1 MRRTI
6 FTLIMLC
13 IATLTL
19 QAQDVWTAAGSS
31 TLFGSHWDETDTR
44 NDLIDKGNGIWELTK
59 TDCILEKNVKY
70 ELKVLK
76 NHNWAES
83 YPQTSANYVF
93 MVEETGTYNVTIQF
107 NETNYEVGVIT
118 KKTGDAVIG
127 EKTWTVAGFGTI
139 LGIEWDPKATEN
151 DMIKQDDNVTYIL
164 TKTDLT
170 LAIGTYKYKICANHG
185 WAENYG
191 DEKDSEGNASVFIT
205 KDGIYDLT
213 FTFNSK
219 THEVSCDA
227 TRKADAIIEKIWS
240 VAGSEGLFET
250 AWDEQSTA
258 NEMTKQENNIYIL
271 EKKGI
276 NLNAQTYE
284 YKVCSNHDWTESYGA
299 DPSGRGNAILT
310 ITEAGT
316 YDVTFTFN
324 SVTKEVSATAVRTDT
339 DGISQI
345 AGDVKAKS
353 VVFNLQGHRVSTP
366 KQGVYI
372 INGKKVVVK

>member
-19 QAQDVWTAAGSS
+19 QAQTAWTAAGSS
-31 TLFGSHWDETDTR
+31 TLFGSNWNETDTS
-44 NDLIDKGNGIWELTK
+44 NDLTDKGDGIWELTK
-59 TDCILEKNVKY
+59 TGCILEQNVKN

-76 NHNWAES
+76 NHSWAES
-83 YPQTSANYVF
+83 YPAANYVF
-93 MVEETGTYNVTIQF
+93 TVKETGTYSVTIQF
-107 NETNYEVGVIT
+107 NANNFEINVKTT
-118 KKTGDAVIG
+118 KTGDAVIG

-310 ITEAGT
+310 ITEAGI

>member
-19 QAQDVWTAAGSS
+19 QAQTAWTAAGSS
-31 TLFGSHWDETDTR
+31 TLFGSNWNETDTS
-44 NDLIDKGNGIWELTK
+44 NDLTDKGDGIWELTK
-59 TDCILEKNVKY
+59 TGCILEQNVKN

-76 NHNWAES
+76 NHSWAES
-83 YPQTSANYVF
+83 YPAANYVF
-93 MVEETGTYNVTIQF
+93 TVKETGTYSVTIQF
-107 NETNYEVGVIT
+107 NANNFEINVKTT
-118 KKTGDAVIG
+118 KTGDAVIG

-258 NEMTKQENNIYIL
+258 NEMTKQKNNIYVL
-271 EKKGI
+271 VKKGI
-276 NLNAQTYE
+276 SLNAQTYE
-284 YKVCSNHDWTESYGA
+284 YKVCANHDWTESYGENPI
-299 DPSGRGNAILT
+299 DNATLT
-310 ITEAGT
+310 IEEDGI

-345 AGDVKAKS
+345 AGDVKAKN

>member
-44 NDLIDKGNGIWELTK
+44 NDLTDKGDGIWELTK
-59 TDCILEKNVKY
+59 TGCILEQNVKN

-76 NHNWAES
+76 NHSWAES
-83 YPQTSANYVF
+83 YPAANYVF
-93 MVEETGTYNVTIQF
+93 TVKETGTYSVTIQF
-107 NETNYEVGVIT
+107 NANNFEINVKTT
-118 KKTGDAVIG
+118 KTGDAVIG

-151 DMIKQDDNVTYIL
+151 DMIKQEDNVTYIL
-164 TKTDLT
+164 TKTNLT

-345 AGDVKAKS
+345 AGDVKAKN

>member
-31 TLFGSHWDETDTR
+31 TLFGSNWNETDTS
-44 NDLIDKGNGIWELTK
+44 NDLTDKGDGIWELTK
-59 TDCILEKNVKY
+59 TGCILEQNVKN

-76 NHNWAES
+76 NHSWAES
-83 YPQTSANYVF
+83 YPAANYVF
-93 MVEETGTYNVTIQF
+93 TVKETGTYSVTIQF
-107 NETNYEVGVIT
+107 NANNFEINVKTT
-118 KKTGDAVIG
+118 KTGNAVIG

-310 ITEAGT
+310 ITEAGI

>member
-6 FTLIMLC
+6 FTLFMLC

-31 TLFGSHWDETDTR
+31 TLFGSHWLETDTN
-44 NDLIDKGNGIWELTK
+44 NDLTDKGNGIWELTK
-59 TDCILEKNVKY
+59 TDCILEQNVKY

-83 YPQTSANYVF
+83 YPQPDNYVF
-93 MVEETGTYNVTIQF
+93 TVKETGTYDVTIQF
-107 NETNYEVGVIT
+107 DTNNYTINVT
-118 KKTGDAVIG
+118 PTKTGDAVIG
-127 EKTWTVAGFGTI
+127 EKTWTVAGFNAI
-139 LGIEWDPKATEN
+139 LGAEWDPEATEN
-151 DMIKQDDNVTYIL
+151 DMIKQEDNVTYIL

-191 DEKDSEGNASVFIT
+191 DDNDPEGNASIFIT

-213 FTFNSK
+213 FTFNSD
-219 THEVSCDA
+219 THEVSCVP
-227 TRKADAIIEKIWS
+227 TKKADAIIEKIWS
-240 VAGSEGLFET
+240 VAGNEGLFET
-250 AWDEQSTA
+250 AWDELSTA

-276 NLNAQTYE
+276 SLNAQTYE

-299 DPSGRGNAILT
+299 NPLGIDNAILV
-310 ITEAGT
+310 IEKAGI

-345 AGDVKAKS
+345 AGNVKAKN

>member
-19 QAQDVWTAAGSS
+19 QAQTAWTAAGSS
-31 TLFGSHWDETDTR
+31 TLFGSNWNETDTS
-44 NDLIDKGNGIWELTK
+44 NDLTDKGDGIWELTK
-59 TDCILEKNVKY
+59 TGCILEQNVKN

-76 NHNWAES
+76 NHSWAES
-83 YPQTSANYVF
+83 YPAANYVF
-93 MVEETGTYNVTIQF
+93 TVKETGTYSVTIQF
-107 NETNYEVGVIT
+107 NANNFEINVKTT
-118 KKTGDAVIG
+118 KTGDAVIG

-191 DEKDSEGNASVFIT
+191 DEKDSEGNASIYIAA
-205 KDGIYDLT
+205 DGIYDLT
-213 FTFNSK
+213 FTFNSE
-219 THEVSCDA
+219 THEVSCVV
-227 TRKADAIIEKIWS
+227 TKKADAVIGKVWS
-240 VAGSEGLFET
+240 VAGDEGLFEA
-250 AWDEQSTA
+250 AWDQLSTD
-258 NEMTKQENNIYIL
+258 NEMTKQENDIYTL
-271 EKKGI
+271 VKRGRS
-276 NLNAQTYE
+276 LSAQTYE
-284 YKVCSNHDWTESYGA
+284 YKVCANHTWTESYGTGT
-299 DPSGRGNAILT
+299 DYNACLD
-310 ITEAGT
+310 ITEAGI

>member
-31 TLFGSHWDETDTR
+31 TLFGSHWDATDTN
-44 NDLIDKGNGIWELTK
+44 NDLSDKGNGIWELTK
-59 TDCILEKNVKY
+59 TDCILEKNVKN

-83 YPQTSANYVF
+83 HPQTNYVF
-93 MVEETGTYNVTIQF
+93 TVEETGTYNVTIQF
-107 NETNYEVGVIT
+107 NENTYEVGVIT

-127 EKTWTVAGFGTI
+127 EKTWTVAGFGAI
-139 LGIEWDPKATEN
+139 LGKEWDPEATEN
-151 DMIKQDDNVTYIL
+151 DMIKQEDNVTYIL

-170 LAIGTYKYKICANHG
+170 LALGTYKYKICANHG
-185 WAENYG
+185 WSENYG
-191 DEKDSEGNASVFIT
+191 DDTDPEGNASIYIAA
-205 KDGIYDLT
+205 DGIYDLT
-213 FTFNSK
+213 FTFNTD
-219 THEVSCDA
+219 THEVSCVP

-240 VAGSEGLFET
+240 VAGNEGLFET

-258 NEMTKQENNIYIL
+258 NEMTKQENNIYVL
-271 EKKGI
+271 VKKGI
-276 NLNAQTYE
+276 SLNAQTYE

-299 DPSGRGNAILT
+299 DPLGIDNAIL
-310 ITEAGT
+310 IIPEAGT

-324 SVTKEVSATAVRTDT
+324 QATKEVSATAVRTDT

-345 AGDVKAKS
+345 AGDVKAKN

>member
-31 TLFGSHWDETDTR
+31 TLFGSNWNETDTS
-44 NDLIDKGNGIWELTK
+44 NDLTDKGDGIWELTK
-59 TDCILEKNVKY
+59 TGCILEQNVKN

-76 NHNWAES
+76 NHSWAES
-83 YPQTSANYVF
+83 YPAANYVF
-93 MVEETGTYNVTIQF
+93 TVKETGTYSVTIQF
-107 NETNYEVGVIT
+107 NANNFEINVKTT
-118 KKTGDAVIG
+118 KTGDAVIG

-164 TKTDLT
+164 TKTNLI

-185 WAENYG
+185 WSENYG
-191 DEKDSEGNASVFIT
+191 DDTDPEGNASIYIEE
-205 KDGIYDLT
+205 DGI
-213 FTFNSK
+213 
-219 THEVSCDA
+219 
-227 TRKADAIIEKIWS
+227 
-240 VAGSEGLFET
+240 
-250 AWDEQSTA
+250 
-258 NEMTKQENNIYIL
+258 
-271 EKKGI
+271 
-276 NLNAQTYE
+276 
-284 YKVCSNHDWTESYGA
+284 
-299 DPSGRGNAILT
+299 
-310 ITEAGT
+310 

-324 SVTKEVSATAVRTDT
+324 SATNKVSATAVPSVT

-345 AGDVKAKS
+345 ASDIKTKKVI
-353 VVFNLQGHRVSTP
+353 FNLQGQHISAP

-372 INGKKVVVK
+372 INGKKVVLK

>member
-6 FTLIMLC
+6 FTLFMLC
-13 IATLTL
+13 IAILTL

-31 TLFGSHWDETDTR
+31 TLFGSNWNETDTS
-44 NDLIDKGNGIWELTK
+44 NDLTDKGDGIWELTK
-59 TDCILEKNVKY
+59 TGCILEQNVKN

-76 NHNWAES
+76 NHSWAES
-83 YPQTSANYVF
+83 YPAANYVF
-93 MVEETGTYNVTIQF
+93 TVKETGTYSVTIQF
-107 NETNYEVGVIT
+107 NANNFEINVKTT
-118 KKTGDAVIG
+118 KTGDAVIG

-258 NEMTKQENNIYIL
+258 NEMTKQKNNIYVL
-271 EKKGI
+271 VKKGI
-276 NLNAQTYE
+276 SLNAQTYE
-284 YKVCSNHDWTESYGA
+284 YKVCANHDWTESYGENPI
-299 DPSGRGNAILT
+299 DNATLT
-310 ITEAGT
+310 IEEDGI

-345 AGDVKAKS
+345 AGDVKAKN

>member
-31 TLFGSHWDETDTR
+31 TLFGSHWDETDTN
-44 NDLIDKGNGIWELTK
+44 NDLTDKGNGIWELTK
-59 TDCILEKNVKY
+59 TGCILEKNAKY

-83 YPQTSANYVF
+83 YPQPNNYAFTVK
-93 MVEETGTYNVTIQF
+93 ETGTYDVTIQF
-107 NETNYEVGVIT
+107 DANNYTINVT
-118 KKTGDAVIG
+118 PTKTGDAVIG
-127 EKTWTVAGFGTI
+127 EKTWTVAGFGVI
-139 LGIEWDPKATEN
+139 LGVEWDPKATEN
-151 DMIKQDDNVTYIL
+151 DMIKQEDNVTYIL
-164 TKTDLT
+164 TKTNLT
-170 LAIGTYKYKICANHG
+170 IAQGGYKYKICANHG

-191 DEKDSEGNASVFIT
+191 NDNDPEGNASIIIT
-205 KDGIYDLT
+205 EDGIYDLT
-213 FTFNSK
+213 FTFNSE
-219 THEVSCDA
+219 THEVSCDV
-227 TRKADAIIEKIWS
+227 TKKADAVIGKVWS
-240 VAGSEGLFET
+240 VAGDEGLFET
-250 AWDEQSTA
+250 AWDQLSTD
-258 NEMTKQENNIYIL
+258 NEMTKQENDIYTL
-271 EKKGI
+271 VKRGRS
-276 NLNAQTYE
+276 LSAQTYQ
-284 YKVCSNHDWTESYGA
+284 YKVCANHTWEESYGENPI
-299 DPSGRGNAILT
+299 DNATLT
-310 ITEAGT
+310 IEEDGI

-324 SVTKEVSATAVRTDT
+324 LATKEVSATAVRTDT

-345 AGDVKAKS
+345 AGDVKAKN

>member
-31 TLFGSHWDETDTR
+31 TLFGSNWNETDTS
-44 NDLIDKGNGIWELTK
+44 NDLTDKGDGIWELTK
-59 TDCILEKNVKY
+59 TGCILEQNVKN

-76 NHNWAES
+76 NHSWAES
-83 YPQTSANYVF
+83 YPAANYVF
-93 MVEETGTYNVTIQF
+93 TVKETGTYSVTIQF
-107 NETNYEVGVIT
+107 NANNFEINVKTT
-118 KKTGDAVIG
+118 KTGDAVIG

>member
-6 FTLIMLC
+6 FTLFMLC

-31 TLFGSHWDETDTR
+31 TLFGSNWNETDTS
-44 NDLIDKGNGIWELTK
+44 NDLTDKGDGIWELTK
-59 TDCILEKNVKY
+59 TGCILEQNVKN

-76 NHNWAES
+76 NHSWAES
-83 YPQTSANYVF
+83 YPAANYVF
-93 MVEETGTYNVTIQF
+93 TVKETGTYSVTIQF
-107 NETNYEVGVIT
+107 NANNFEINVKTT
-118 KKTGDAVIG
+118 KTGDAVIG

-258 NEMTKQENNIYIL
+258 NEMTKQKNNIYVL
-271 EKKGI
+271 VKKGI
-276 NLNAQTYE
+276 SLNAQTYE
-284 YKVCSNHDWTESYGA
+284 YKVCANHDWTESYGENPI
-299 DPSGRGNAILT
+299 DNATLT
-310 ITEAGT
+310 IEEDGI
-316 YDVTFTFN
+316 YDLTFTFN

-345 AGDVKAKS
+345 AGDVKAKN

>member
-31 TLFGSHWDETDTR
+31 TLFGSNWNETDTS
-44 NDLIDKGNGIWELTK
+44 NDLTDKGDGIWELTK
-59 TDCILEKNVKY
+59 TGCILEQNVKN

-76 NHNWAES
+76 NHSWAES
-83 YPQTSANYVF
+83 YPAANYVF
-93 MVEETGTYNVTIQF
+93 TVKETGTYSVTIQF
-107 NETNYEVGVIT
+107 NANNFEINVKTT
-118 KKTGDAVIG
+118 KTGDAVIG

-310 ITEAGT
+310 ITEAGI

-345 AGDVKAKS
+345 ADDVKAKN

>member
-19 QAQDVWTAAGSS
+19 QAQTAWTAAGSS
-31 TLFGSHWDETDTR
+31 TLFGSHWDETDTN

-59 TDCILEKNVKY
+59 TDCILEKNVKN

-76 NHNWAES
+76 DHSWAES
-83 YPQTSANYVF
+83 YPQTNYVF
-93 MVEETGTYNVTIQF
+93 TVEETGTYNVTIQF

-127 EKTWTVAGFGTI
+127 EKTWTVAGSPEI
-139 LGIEWDPKATEN
+139 LGKDWDETATEN
-151 DMIKQDDNVTYIL
+151 DMIKQEDNVTYIL

-170 LAIGTYKYKICANHG
+170 LALGTYKYKICANHG
-185 WAENYG
+185 WSENYG
-191 DEKDSEGNASVFIT
+191 DDTDPEGNASIYIAA
-205 KDGIYDLT
+205 DGIYDLT
-213 FTFNSK
+213 FTFNTD
-219 THEVSCDA
+219 THEVSCVP

-240 VAGSEGLFET
+240 VAGNEGLFET

-258 NEMTKQENNIYIL
+258 NEMTKQENYIYVL
-271 EKKGI
+271 VKKGI
-276 NLNAQTYE
+276 SLNAQTYE

-299 DPSGRGNAILT
+299 DPLGIDNAIL
-310 ITEAGT
+310 IIPEAGT

-324 SVTKEVSATAVRTDT
+324 QATKEVSATAVRTDT

-345 AGDVKAKS
+345 AGDVKAKN

>member
-19 QAQDVWTAAGSS
+19 QAQTAWTAAGSS
-31 TLFGSHWDETDTR
+31 TLFGSHWDETDTN
-44 NDLIDKGNGIWELTK
+44 NDLIDKGDGIWELTK
-59 TDCILEKNVKY
+59 TGCILEQNVKN

-76 NHNWAES
+76 NHSWAES
-83 YPQTSANYVF
+83 YPAANYVF
-93 MVEETGTYNVTIQF
+93 TVKETGTYSVTIQF
-107 NETNYEVGVIT
+107 NANNFEINVKTT
-118 KKTGDAVIG
+118 KTGDAVIG

-258 NEMTKQENNIYIL
+258 NEMTKQKNNIYVL
-271 EKKGI
+271 VKKGI
-276 NLNAQTYE
+276 SLNAQTYE
-284 YKVCSNHDWTESYGA
+284 YKVCANHDWTESYGENPI
-299 DPSGRGNAILT
+299 DNATLT
-310 ITEAGT
+310 IEEDGI

-353 VVFNLQGHRVSTP
+353 VVFNFQGHRVSTP

>member
-1 MRRTI
+1 
-6 FTLIMLC
+6 MLC

-19 QAQDVWTAAGSS
+19 QAQTAWTAAGSS
-31 TLFGSHWDETDTR
+31 TLFGSNWNETDTS
-44 NDLIDKGNGIWELTK
+44 NDLTDKGDGIWELTK
-59 TDCILEKNVKY
+59 TGCILEQNVKN

-76 NHNWAES
+76 NHSWAES
-83 YPQTSANYVF
+83 YPAANYVF
-93 MVEETGTYNVTIQF
+93 TVKETGTYSVTIQF
-107 NETNYEVGVIT
+107 NANNFEINVKTT
-118 KKTGDAVIG
+118 KTGDAVIG

-258 NEMTKQENNIYIL
+258 NEMTKQKNNIYVL
-271 EKKGI
+271 VKKGI
-276 NLNAQTYE
+276 SLNAQTYE
-284 YKVCSNHDWTESYGA
+284 YKVCANHDWTESYGENPI
-299 DPSGRGNAILT
+299 DNATLT
-310 ITEAGT
+310 IEADGI
-316 YDVTFTFN
+316 YDLTFTFN

-345 AGDVKAKS
+345 AGDVKAKN

>member
-31 TLFGSHWDETDTR
+31 TLFGSHWGVTDTN
-44 NDLIDKGNGIWELTK
+44 NDLTPLGNGIWELTK
-59 TDCILEKNVKY
+59 TDCILEKNVKN

-76 NHNWAES
+76 NHNWVES
-83 YPQTSANYVF
+83 YPQTNYVF
-93 MVEETGTYNVTIQF
+93 TVEETGTYNVTIQF
-107 NETNYEVGVIT
+107 NENTYEVGVIT

-127 EKTWTVAGFGTI
+127 EKTWTVAGSPEI
-139 LGIEWDPKATEN
+139 LGKDWDETATEN
-151 DMIKQDDNVTYIL
+151 DMIKQEDNVTYIL

-170 LAIGTYKYKICANHG
+170 LALGTYKYKICANHG
-185 WAENYG
+185 WSENYG
-191 DEKDSEGNASVFIT
+191 DDTDPEGNASIYIAA
-205 KDGIYDLT
+205 DGIYDLT
-213 FTFNSK
+213 FTFNTD
-219 THEVSCDA
+219 THEVSCVP

-240 VAGSEGLFET
+240 VAGNEGLFET

-258 NEMTKQENNIYIL
+258 NEMTKQENNIYVL
-271 EKKGI
+271 VKKGI
-276 NLNAQTYE
+276 SLNAQTYE

-299 DPSGRGNAILT
+299 DPLGIDNAIL
-310 ITEAGT
+310 IIPEAGT

-324 SVTKEVSATAVRTDT
+324 QATKEVSATAVRTDT

>member
-6 FTLIMLC
+6 FTLFMLC

-31 TLFGSHWDETDTR
+31 TLFGSHWLETDTN
-44 NDLIDKGNGIWELTK
+44 NDLTDKGNGIWELTK
-59 TDCILEKNVKY
+59 TDCILEQNVKY

-83 YPQTSANYVF
+83 YPQPDNYVF
-93 MVEETGTYNVTIQF
+93 TVKETGTYDVTIQF
-107 NETNYEVGVIT
+107 DTNNYTINVT
-118 KKTGDAVIG
+118 PTKTGDAVIG
-127 EKTWTVAGFGTI
+127 EKAWTVAGFNAI
-139 LGIEWDPKATEN
+139 LGAEWDPEATEN
-151 DMIKQDDNVTYIL
+151 DMIKQEDNVTYIL

-191 DEKDSEGNASVFIT
+191 DDNDSEGNASIFIT

-219 THEVSCDA
+219 THEVSCEP
-227 TRKADAIIEKIWS
+227 TKKADAIIEKIWS
-240 VAGSEGLFET
+240 VAGNEGLFET
-250 AWDEQSTA
+250 AWDELSTA
-258 NEMTKQENNIYIL
+258 NEMTKQENNIYVL
-271 EKKGI
+271 EKKDI
-276 NLNAQTYE
+276 SLNAQTYE

-299 DPSGRGNAILT
+299 DPLGIDNAILV
-310 ITEAGT
+310 IEKAGI

-345 AGDVKAKS
+345 AGNVEAKN
-353 VVFNLQGHRVSTP
+353 VVFNLQGQRVSTP

>member
-31 TLFGSHWDETDTR
+31 TLFGSNWNETDTS
-44 NDLIDKGNGIWELTK
+44 NDLTDKGDGIWELTK
-59 TDCILEKNVKY
+59 TGCILEQNVKN

-76 NHNWAES
+76 NHSWAES
-83 YPQTSANYVF
+83 YPAANYVF
-93 MVEETGTYNVTIQF
+93 TVKETGTYSVTIQF
-107 NETNYEVGVIT
+107 NANNFEINVKTT
-118 KKTGDAVIG
+118 KTGDAVIG

-164 TKTDLT
+164 TKTNLT
-170 LAIGTYKYKICANHG
+170 LALGTYKYKICANHG

-310 ITEAGT
+310 ITEAGI

>member
-31 TLFGSHWDETDTR
+31 TLFGSHWNPTDTN
-44 NDLIDKGNGIWELTK
+44 NDLSDKGNGIWELTK
-59 TDCILEKNVKY
+59 TDCILEKNVNY

-76 NHNWAES
+76 NHSWAES
-83 YPQTSANYVF
+83 YPQTNYAF

-107 NETNYEVGVIT
+107 NANNFTINVKT
-118 KKTGDAVIG
+118 TKTGDAVIG
-127 EKTWTVAGFGTI
+127 EKTWTVAGFGAI
-139 LGIEWDPKATEN
+139 LGKEWDPEATEN
-151 DMIKQDDNVTYIL
+151 DMIKQEDNVTYIL

-170 LAIGTYKYKICANHG
+170 LALGTYKYKICANHG
-185 WAENYG
+185 WSENYG
-191 DEKDSEGNASVFIT
+191 DDTDPEGNASIYIAA
-205 KDGIYDLT
+205 DGIYDLT
-213 FTFNSK
+213 FTFNTD
-219 THEVSCDA
+219 THEVSCVP

-240 VAGSEGLFET
+240 VAGNEGLFET

-258 NEMTKQENNIYIL
+258 NEMTKQENNIYVL
-271 EKKGI
+271 VKKGI
-276 NLNAQTYE
+276 SLNAQTYE

-299 DPSGRGNAILT
+299 DPLGIDNAIL
-310 ITEAGT
+310 IIPEAGT

-324 SVTKEVSATAVRTDT
+324 SVTKKVSATAVRTDT

>member
-6 FTLIMLC
+6 FTLFMLC

-31 TLFGSHWDETDTR
+31 TLFGSNWNETDTS
-44 NDLIDKGNGIWELTK
+44 NDLTDKGDGIWELTK
-59 TDCILEKNVKY
+59 TGCILEQNVKN

-76 NHNWAES
+76 NHSWAES
-83 YPQTSANYVF
+83 YPAANYVF
-93 MVEETGTYNVTIQF
+93 TVKETGTYSVTIQF
-107 NETNYEVGVIT
+107 NANNFEINVKTT
-118 KKTGDAVIG
+118 KTGDAVIG

-299 DPSGRGNAILT
+299 DPSGRGNAILD
-310 ITEAGT
+310 ITEAGI

-345 AGDVKAKS
+345 AGDVKAKN

>member
-31 TLFGSHWDETDTR
+31 TLFGSNWNETDTS
-44 NDLIDKGNGIWELTK
+44 NDLTDKGDGIWELTK
-59 TDCILEKNVKY
+59 TGCILEQNVKN

-76 NHNWAES
+76 NHSWAES
-83 YPQTSANYVF
+83 YPAANYVF
-93 MVEETGTYNVTIQF
+93 TVKETGTYSVTIQF
-107 NETNYEVGVIT
+107 NANNFEINVKTT
-118 KKTGDAVIG
+118 KTGDAVIG

-299 DPSGRGNAILT
+299 DPSGRGNAILD
-310 ITEAGT
+310 ITEDGI

-345 AGDVKAKS
+345 AGDVKAKN
-353 VVFNLQGHRVSTP
+353 VVFNLQGQRVSTP

>member
-6 FTLIMLC
+6 FTFIMLC
-13 IATLTL
+13 FVTLTL

-31 TLFGSHWDETDTR
+31 TIFGSNWNETDTS
-44 NDLIDKGNGIWELTK
+44 NDLTDKGDGIWELTK
-59 TDCILEKNVKY
+59 TGCILEQNVKN

-76 NHNWAES
+76 NHSWAES
-83 YPQTSANYVF
+83 YPAANYVF
-93 MVEETGTYNVTIQF
+93 TVKETGTYSVTIQF
-107 NETNYEVGVIT
+107 NANNFEINVKTT
-118 KKTGDAVIG
+118 KTGDAVIG

-219 THEVSCDA
+219 THEVSCEP
-227 TRKADAIIEKIWS
+227 TKKADAIIEKIWS
-240 VAGSEGLFET
+240 VAGNEGLFET
-250 AWDEQSTA
+250 AWDELSTA

-276 NLNAQTYE
+276 SLNAQTYE

-299 DPSGRGNAILT
+299 DPLGIYNAILV
-310 ITEAGT
+310 IEKAGI

-324 SVTKEVSATAVRTDT
+324 QATKEVSATAVRTDT

-345 AGDVKAKS
+345 AGDVKAKN
-353 VVFNLQGHRVSTP
+353 VIFNLQGHRVSTS